1 MLTQMAG
8 VVGISVSRSIGH
20 MTRVICCR
28 EDEGRELV
36 GKRGNE
42 FKLPYPIID
51 NDPTGIG
58 SGLDEDEDPGK
69 SKSSRNK
76 KSKTQLRDYLQAGR
90 KRKTP
95 YREVYPTLNGYNP
108 YLSLN
113 GYPNCPTTAG
123 GDVKAELMY
132 PYGGTNFAID
142 SDFYRTGYHAFAG
155 SVYPGT
161 DSLRLDADKHS
172 YTNGYYLEPRQYQ
185 HTLQYH
191 GNSYSDLMAQT
202 SKYGYDVAKFSYVD
216 PMGSYGL
223 DLTKRG
229 HYEDEISRYEADL
242 RKYAAYND
250 YSAAEKA
257 SRGSFDALRSD
268 GSVENGRDSLISCGG
283 GVPHTTSPPCSLYR
297 QDSAD
302 SSVMNRYAE
311 RESAVKLVSSVDCSK
326 QVTIPLN
333 AHMSVIRL
341 ASPRAKSPRTNA
353 TSLYSIESDCNA
365 DCSAAAAAWPT
376 CRKSQCN
383 KASPAENGAS
393 PVLQQ
398 PMATAE
404 VTSCIIQPN
413 VIKQNGTAGELNSV
427 ITNGRVLTA
436 PTSVIQ
442 QPLSRNR

>member
-1 MLTQMAG
+1 M
-8 VVGISVSRSIGH
+8 VGISVSRR
-20 MTRVICCR
+20 TFCYR

-51 NDPTGIG
+51 TDLSGIG
-58 SGLDEDEDPGK
+58 SGLDEDEDLGK

-113 GYPNCPTTAG
+113 GYPNCQT

-142 SDFYRTGYHAFAG
+142 SDFYRSGYHAFAG

-202 SKYGYDVAKFSYVD
+202 SKYGYDVAKFSYCD

-250 YSAAEKA
+250 YSAAEKV
-257 SRGSFDALRSD
+257 SRVNGSFDALRSD
-268 GSVENGRDSLISCGG
+268 GSVENGQDNLISCSG

-297 QDSAD
+297 RDSGEA
-302 SSVMNRYAE
+302 VNRYGE
-311 RESAVKLVSSVDCSK
+311 REAALKLVSNSGGDCSK
-326 QVTIPLN
+326 SVSLPLN

-353 TSLYSIESDCNA
+353 TSLYSIESDCSASLSA
-365 DCSAAAAAWPT
+365 DCGAAAWPT
-376 CRKSQCN
+376 CRKSVPQCN
-383 KASPAENGAS
+383 KASPAENGTS

-398 PMATAE
+398 PMASAE
-404 VTSCIIQPN
+404 VASCIIQPN
-413 VIKQNGTAGELNSV
+413 KQNGTPGELNSV